1 MKTLEEMVKESKDV
15 RELKR
20 ALGVK
25 MVKVGVRPNQIAEIL
40 NVSEQFISKWKGKY
54 EREGV
59 QGLQL
64 GYQGSRSFL
73 SQDEKVQVVSW
84 IENQAQISVEQ
95 LREHLEK
102 AYDVI
107 YRSKQSYYDLLQAGG
122 MSYHRSTVANP
133 KRDEAQVLEK
143 REAIKKKWQN
153 TRMKSSKAR

>member
-64 GYQGSRSFL
+64 GYQGSQSYL
-73 SQDEKVQVVSW
+73 SQDEKAQVVSW

-102 AYDVI
+102 EYEVI
-107 YRSKQSYYDLLQAGG
+107 YRSKQSYYALLQAGG

-153 TRMKSSKAR
+153 TRRKSSEGR